1 MPNPSLRHVASS
13 VLLGVLLL
21 VSACGT
27 PQPKATTVAAAP
39 TATPLPT
46 STALPPDTP
55 VPPTATPSSRPTAI
69 PPTETPLPT
78 EEPPPAQPS
87 AAEIL
92 AGLQGL
98 PFGEFAAESHRQ
110 LQLRDPDTL
119 LYNGLAEDYGLQA
132 DARFTDLSDATI
144 RETQQ
149 LEVAVL
155 ELLRG
160 YDREALTPEG
170 QLSYDIYEWY
180 LDDLVR
186 GHEFMYNSYL
196 INSLGLW
203 DMQNWLVGFLVQGQ
217 TIESQQDA
225 EAYIERLSQLD
236 TWTDQLLEGLRLR
249 EQAEVIPPRFILA
262 NTTRQLEDHLMMRT
276 AGSFSPDRVELYT
289 SFRDR
294 LGQVQGLSAGEREA
308 LLDAALAEIEDTFIP
323 AFDELRKYLVRL
335 DAQATNQSGVWK
347 FPNGEAYYAYILRH
361 HTSTDL
367 TPSDVHELGRVE
379 VARIQAEM
387 RSAAA
392 ELGISPD
399 ISMAE
404 LDQLISTE
412 GALLRGDTL
421 QAEYERLL
429 AEADRAAAA
438 FFDLYPSAPPVVE
451 YDPAAPIA
459 YYESPPLDGSGPGRM
474 PTNLQNPAAFT
485 LYNVPVL
492 LHHETIPGHH
502 VQIAVAQELGLPNF
516 RRDHIFDVYRQHLP
530 FQAYVEG
537 WAFYAEQLAWE
548 MGLYEGDPLGNLGR
562 LRLQLHR
569 TARMV
574 VDTGIH
580 AMGWTAREAADYME
594 ETTGVPYNQE
604 RLTQIIAI
612 PGQACG
618 YNLGR
623 IMILGLRQRAM
634 DQLGDRFDIKEFHN
648 VVLGHGS
655 MPLVVL
661 ERVVDDWIAVQ
672 LDRGG

>member
-1 MPNPSLRHVASS
+1 M
-13 VLLGVLLL
+13 
-21 VSACGT
+21 
-27 PQPKATTVAAAP
+27 P
-39 TATPLPT
+39 TATSPRATPSPVPT
-46 STALPPDTP
+46 D
-55 VPPTATPSSRPTAI
+55 VPPTDTPIPTG
-69 PPTETPLPT
+69 
-78 EEPPPAQPS
+78 EPPSEQPP

-92 AGLQGL
+92 AELQDL
-98 PFGEFAAESHRQ
+98 PFDEFTAESYRQ

-119 LYNGLAEDYGLQA
+119 IYNELAEDYGVEGN
-132 DARFTDLSDATI
+132 ARFTDLSDAYI

-149 LEVAVL
+149 VEVAVL
-155 ELLRG
+155 EMLRG
-160 YDREALTPEG
+160 YDRGALTPEG
-170 QLSYDIYEWY
+170 QLSYDIYAWY

-196 INSLGLW
+196 INGLGNW
-203 DMQNWLVGFLVQGQ
+203 DMQNQLIDFLVHSQP
-217 TIESQQDA
+217 ISSQQDA
-225 EAYIERLSQLD
+225 EEYIDRLSQLD
-236 TWTDQLLEGLRLR
+236 TWTAQLLEGLKLR
-249 EQAEVIPPRFILA
+249 EQAGVIPPRFILA

-367 TPSDVHELGRVE
+367 KPSDVHELGLVE

-392 ELGISPD
+392 ELGTSPD
-399 ISMAE
+399 SGMAE
-404 LDQLISTE
+404 LDQLIATE
-412 GALLRGDTL
+412 SDLFQGDAL
-421 QAEYERLL
+421 QAEYERLI

-438 FFDLYPSAPPVVE
+438 FFDLYPGAPPVVE
-451 YDPAAPIA
+451 YDPSAPIG
-459 YYESPPLDGSGPGRM
+459 YYEPPPLDGSGPGRM
-474 PTNLQNPAAFT
+474 PSNLQNPATYT

-502 VQIAVAQELGLPNF
+502 VQIAVAQELGLPSF
-516 RRDHIFDVYRQHLP
+516 RRDHIFNVYRQHLP

-537 WAFYAEQLAWE
+537 WALYAEQLAWE
-548 MGLYEGDPLGNLGR
+548 MGLYEGDPVGNLGR

-574 VDTGIH
+574 IDTGIH

-594 ETTGVPYNQE
+594 EATGVPYSQE
-604 RLTQIIAI
+604 RLTQIITI

-618 YNLGR
+618 YSLGR
-623 IMILGLRQRAM
+623 IKILELRQRAM
-634 DQLGDRFDIKEFHN
+634 DQIGDRFDIKEFHN

-661 ERVVDDWIAVQ
+661 ERVVDDWIDAK
-672 LDRGG
+672 LER